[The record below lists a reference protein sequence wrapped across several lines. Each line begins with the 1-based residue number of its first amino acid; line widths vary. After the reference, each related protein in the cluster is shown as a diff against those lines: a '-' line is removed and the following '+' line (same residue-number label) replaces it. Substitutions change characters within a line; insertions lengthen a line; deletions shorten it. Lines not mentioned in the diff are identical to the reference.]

1 MWCKDFDIFQV
12 WRTGENFSLQQ
23 RLKATED
30 LKLAKEVGSK
40 KYGDKIRKDES

>member
-12 WRTGENFSLQQ
+12 WRTGENFSLTA

-30 LKLAKEVGSK
+30 LNFMERIYVN
-40 KYGDKIRKDES
+40 